1 MNKLNLSV
9 TISLFLLLSS
19 LNGQEVPVF
28 VERIDM
34 GEVECFEL
42 TEASGIVESRQ
53 NPHVLWSHNDRNHH
67 NRLFAMNKRG
77 KHLGAFWIDG
87 IQNRDWEDIAIG
99 PGPEEGKNYIYIG
112 DIGDN
117 NSEYDLKYIYR
128 IAEPYVNYLQE
139 PVEETITDV
148 EIITFQYPDGKR
160 DAETIMLDPLTK
172 DLYVVSKREFEDI
185 RVYRAPFPQSTTEVI
200 TLDHVISLNLWQVV
214 SGDISSSGLEILLK
228 TYTDVYYWN
237 RQLEQDLWEAFN
249 NDPILLPYVQEMQGE
264 AIGWAF
270 SDQGY
275 YTLSEEN
282 IGIPVHLYF
291 YPRNV
296 LSTLVINEIMPDPVM
311 VEDEM
316 GEWFEIYNHTTKT
329 IDMDG
334 WTIRGLDEEEQMISQ
349 SILIDPGD
357 FLVFGNN
364 SDTQTNGGVQVD
376 WQYSNIILDNSEDKL
391 LIISPSGTKIDSV
404 SYETGSSF
412 PYLQGASMAL
422 LNPNMENNLGLNW
435 VSWTTPYGDGDFGTP
450 GTPNLLEVQS
460 VTIRDIQFTTD
471 LSGISPL
478 KDQRVSITGV
488 LSREPFGSFY
498 QDNFFIQDDTGMYSG
513 IMVKYITQVEIDDSI
528 KLTGTVAD
536 GYGGVTTLIDISD
549 FEIYGKA
556 VDGIE
561 PATVNTGQIA
571 NNGEDAEAYEGVLI
585 TTSGI
590 CNNDSLGWHEWSVDD
605 GSGTARI
612 YHPYINDF
620 VPIQGKEYEI
630 TGIQYFRDNNFK
642 MRVINR
648 YDIVEDLHVEN
659 DTTNIHAKF
668 ELHQNLPNPFYS
680 STTISFNLPIY
691 TSVKLTIYSANG
703 EVIDVVINQKL
714 RPGKHSFVWDT
725 KNIPPGIY
733 FYTLKVGDHQE
744 TRKCVKLM

>member
-1 MNKLNLSV
+1 MNKLNFSV

-28 VERIDM
+28 AERIDM

-42 TEASGIVESRQ
+42 IEASGIVESRH

-77 KHLGAFWIDG
+77 KHLGIFWIDG

-99 PGPEEGKNYIYIG
+99 PGPEEGRNYIYIG
-112 DIGDN
+112 DVGDN

-128 IAEPYVNYLQE
+128 IIEPYVNYFQE
-139 PVEETITDV
+139 PVEDTITEV
-148 EIITFQYPDGKR
+148 EVITFQYPDGKR
-160 DAETIMLDPLTK
+160 DAETILLDPLTK

-200 TLDHVISLNLWQVV
+200 TLDHVTTLNLWQVV

-228 TYTDVYYWN
+228 TYTDVYYWS
-237 RQLEQDLWEAFN
+237 RQPEQDLWEAFN
-249 NDPILLPYVQEMQGE
+249 NDPVYLPYVQEMQGE

-270 SDQGY
+270 EDQGY
-275 YTLSEEN
+275 YTLSEEH

-316 GEWFEIYNHTTKT
+316 GEWFEICNHTSET

-334 WTIRGLDEEEQMISQ
+334 WSIRGSDEEEQMISQ
-349 SILIDPGD
+349 SMLIDPGD

-376 WQYSNIILDNSEDKL
+376 WQYSNIILDNFEGKL
-391 LIISPSGTKIDSV
+391 LIISPSGTTIDSV

-422 LNPNMENNLGLNW
+422 LNPNMDNNLGLNW
-435 VSWTTPYGDGDFGTP
+435 VSWTTPYGDGDLGTP
-450 GTPNLLEVQS
+450 GAANLVEVQS

-471 LSGISPL
+471 PAGISPL

-536 GYGGVTTLIDISD
+536 GHRGVTTLIDISD

-556 VDGIE
+556 VDKIE
-561 PATVNTGQIA
+561 PVIVNTGQIA
-571 NNGEDAEAYEGVLI
+571 NNGEDAEAYESVLI
-585 TTSGI
+585 KTSGV
-590 CNNDSLGWHEWSVDD
+590 CNNDNLGWHEWSVDD

-620 VPIQGKEYEI
+620 VPIHGKEYEI
-630 TGIQYFRDNNFK
+630 TGIQYFRNNNFK
-642 MRVINR
+642 MRIINR

-659 DTTNIHAKF
+659 DTTIIQAKF
-668 ELHQNLPNPFYS
+668 ELHQSLPNPFYS
-680 STTISFNLPIY
+680 STTISFNLFIH

-703 EVIDVVINQKL
+703 EVVDVVINQKL
-714 RPGKHSFVWDT
+714 RPGNHSFVWDT
-725 KNIPPGIY
+725 TNIPSGIY
-733 FYTLKVGDHQE
+733 FYTLKVGEHQE

>member
-1 MNKLNLSV
+1 MNKLNFSV

-28 VERIDM
+28 AERIDM

-42 TEASGIVESRQ
+42 IEASGIVESRH

-77 KHLGAFWIDG
+77 KHLGIFWIDG

-99 PGPEEGKNYIYIG
+99 PGPEEGRNYIYIG
-112 DIGDN
+112 DVGDN

-128 IAEPYVNYLQE
+128 IIEPYVNYFQE
-139 PVEETITDV
+139 PVEDTITEV
-148 EIITFQYPDGKR
+148 EVITFQYPDGKR
-160 DAETIMLDPLTK
+160 DAETILLDPLTK

-200 TLDHVISLNLWQVV
+200 TLDHVTTLNLWQVV

-228 TYTDVYYWN
+228 TYTDVYYWS
-237 RQLEQDLWEAFN
+237 RQPEQDLWEAFN
-249 NDPILLPYVQEMQGE
+249 NDPVYLPYVQEMQGE

-270 SDQGY
+270 EDQGY
-275 YTLSEEN
+275 YTLSEEH

-316 GEWFEIYNHTTKT
+316 GEWFEICNHTSET

-334 WTIRGLDEEEQMISQ
+334 WSIRGSDEEEQMISQ
-349 SILIDPGD
+349 SMLIDPGD

-376 WQYSNIILDNSEDKL
+376 WQYSNIILDNFEGKL
-391 LIISPSGTKIDSV
+391 LIISPSGTTIDSV

-422 LNPNMENNLGLNW
+422 LNPNMDNNLGLNW
-435 VSWTTPYGDGDFGTP
+435 VSWTTPYGDGDLGTP
-450 GTPNLLEVQS
+450 GAANLVEVQS

-471 LSGISPL
+471 PAGISPL

-536 GYGGVTTLIDISD
+536 GHRGVTTLIDISD

-556 VDGIE
+556 VDKIE
-561 PATVNTGQIA
+561 PVIVNTGQIA
-571 NNGEDAEAYEGVLI
+571 NNGEDAEAYESVLI
-585 TTSGI
+585 KT
-590 CNNDSLGWHEWSVDD
+590 
-605 GSGTARI
+605 
-612 YHPYINDF
+612 
-620 VPIQGKEYEI
+620 
-630 TGIQYFRDNNFK
+630 
-642 MRVINR
+642 
-648 YDIVEDLHVEN
+648 
-659 DTTNIHAKF
+659 
-668 ELHQNLPNPFYS
+668 
-680 STTISFNLPIY
+680 
-691 TSVKLTIYSANG
+691 
-703 EVIDVVINQKL
+703 
-714 RPGKHSFVWDT
+714 
-725 KNIPPGIY
+725 
-733 FYTLKVGDHQE
+733 
-744 TRKCVKLM
+744 